1 MQPENLNKRSRP
13 VPSNVATPERSE
25 ADPRLL
31 LSAPP
36 RADDT
41 AMPGPI
47 PVSTLA
53 RYAANPEG
61 FTTSPG
67 RRTAAMDR
75 AAEHGIRWHE
85 RLGVEPDHRRS
96 RTWRWALL
104 LILTAAAAL
113 ILFG

>member
-1 MQPENLNKRSRP
+1 MIAAGQAHLP
-13 VPSNVATPERSE
+13 
-25 ADPRLL
+25 
-31 LSAPP
+31 SAPTQN
-36 RADDT
+36 DDT
-41 AMPGPI
+41 AMPSPI

-61 FTTSPG
+61 FMSSDA

-85 RLGVEPDHRRS
+85 RLATAPRRTRS
-96 RTWRWALL
+96 RPWRWALL
-104 LILTAAAAL
+104 LTLITATTLL